1 MLSFEEIRS
10 MSSDS
15 FKKVVKEKAFEYEF
29 SKLMLKKQPHS
40 KMEKLS
46 YVRLEMQDYL
56 KQNSISSIGG
66 RTIFRYRTH
75 MANYR
80 QNFGSDNGPINCP
93 FCGLHIDNQFMA
105 FYNCQVIKDNV
116 NIAGR
121 YEDIFKNTVPSD
133 LVKTLVNIDQFR
145 KENI

>member
-1 MLSFEEIRS
+1 MEEIKS
-10 MSSDS
+10 KSTDS
-15 FKKVVKEKAFEYEF
+15 FKKIVKAKAFMYEF

-46 YVRLEMQDYL
+46 YVKLEMQEYL

-66 RTIFRYRTH
+66 RTVFRYRTH

-80 QNFGSDNGPINCP
+80 QNFGSNNGPVNFP
-93 FCGLHIDNQFMA
+93 LCGLHIDNQFMA

-116 NIAGR
+116 KIEGR

-133 LVKTLVNIDQFR
+133 LVKTLVNIEQFR
-145 KENI
+145 KENIL